1 MFLLRQII
9 PALTIAAGLAA
20 CAPAPEAGVADPD
33 QFRATATG
41 PVVTSARPAAEVA
54 ACFEARATLLPMSSF
69 ADDPQ
74 TGGKIYRL
82 RGFGRT
88 YEEIRFNPAP
98 HGGSVAQ
105 ALIATNLSPKWR
117 QDFARDRG
125 AMLEDCASGTAQ

>member
-1 MFLLRQII
+1 MSLLRQII

-41 PVVTSARPAAEVA
+41 PVVTSARPAADVA
-54 ACFEARATLLPMSSF
+54 SCFEARATLLPMSSF

-88 YEEIRFNPAP
+88 YEEIFFSPDSQ
-98 HGGSVAQ
+98 GGSAAQ
-105 ALIATNLSPKWR
+105 VLIAANLSPKWR

-125 AMLEDCASGTAQ
+125 AMLEACASGTAQ

>member
-1 MFLLRQII
+1 MSRLRQII

-41 PVVTSARPAAEVA
+41 PVVTSARPATEVA

-74 TGGKIYRL
+74 TAHHGRRQQRCLPVGVLAHHVGCDLDNHLQDSTRPNCRRQCRPL
-82 RGFGRT
+82 RRVGQG
-88 YEEIRFNPAP
+88 
-98 HGGSVAQ
+98 
-105 ALIATNLSPKWR
+105 
-117 QDFARDRG
+117 
-125 AMLEDCASGTAQ
+125 

>member
-1 MFLLRQII
+1 MSLLRQII

-41 PVVTSARPAAEVA
+41 PVVTSARPAADVA

-88 YEEIRFNPAP
+88 YEEIRFSPDSQ
-98 HGGSVAQ
+98 GGSTAQ
-105 ALIATNLSPKWR
+105 VLIATNLSPKWR

-125 AMLEDCASGTAQ
+125 TMLQACASGAAQ